1 MNTLPIVSIIGRP
14 NVGKS
19 TLFNRLIGKR
29 YAITAKEA
37 GTTRDA
43 VSSELS
49 WDGKNFI
56 LNDTAGLLFDF
67 YGFKEEE
74 IERKAQDKLAEAI
87 SSSNIVLLVLDARA
101 GVTPDDK
108 KAASL
113 IRKYANKVIVVFNKA
128 DNEILEKK
136 LLEANELGF
145 QDAIAI
151 SSLNG
156 RRTGLLL
163 DMVTKDFSKNTIHES
178 NLKKIAIVGRPNA
191 GKSTLF
197 NMLSG
202 CESVIVSSIPGTTR
216 DSVKIKI
223 KISGK
228 EAEIVDT
235 AGFRRRGKIEVGIE
249 KFSIMR
255 AIESV
260 YQSDIVLLVID
271 AKEGFTRTDAHLAS
285 LAITNNKKLL
295 VVINKIDLLKNQ
307 SALEVK
313 DFDRYGFIRKN
324 TILGI
329 SAKNKTNSD
338 LLIRELLKFL
348 D

>member
-1 MNTLPIVSIIGRP
+1 MNNIPIVSIVGRP

-19 TLFNRLIGKR
+19 TLFNRLLGKR

-37 GTTRDA
+37 GTTRDS
-43 VSSELS
+43 VSAEIN

-56 LNDTAGLLFDF
+56 LNDTAGLIFDF

-74 IERKAQDKLAEAI
+74 IEQKAQDKLGQAV
-87 SSSNIVLLVLDARA
+87 SMSDIVLLVLDA
-101 GVTPDDK
+101 GIGITPEDK

-113 IRKYANKVIVVFNKA
+113 LRRYAKNVIVVLNKA
-128 DNEILEKK
+128 DNEVLEKRIT
-136 LLEANELGF
+136 EVNELGF
-145 QDAIAI
+145 DQAIAM
-151 SSLNG
+151 SSING
-156 RRTGLLL
+156 RRSGMLL
-163 DMVTKDFSKNTIHES
+163 DLITKDFKKQQIAES
-178 NLKKIAIVGRPNA
+178 TTKKITIVGRPNA

-202 CESVIVSSIPGTTR
+202 SDLVIVSDIPGTTR
-216 DSVKIKI
+216 DSVKLKI
-223 KISGK
+223 KVLDK
-228 EAEIVDT
+228 EAEIIDT
-235 AGFRRRGKIEVGIE
+235 AGFRRRGKIVPGIE

-255 AIESV
+255 AVESV
-260 YQSDIVLLVID
+260 HQSNIVILVVD

-285 LAITNNKKLL
+285 LALENHKNLL

-307 SALEVK
+307 SALEIK

-324 TILGI
+324 KIIGI
-329 SAKNKTNSD
+329 SALNRTNAD
-338 LLIRELLKFL
+338 LLIEELGKIL

>member
-1 MNTLPIVSIIGRP
+1 MNKLPIVSIIGRP

-43 VSSELS
+43 VSSEIS
-49 WDGKNFI
+49 WDGKSFL

-74 IERKAQDKLAEAI
+74 IERKAQDKLSEAI
-87 SSSNIVLLVLDARA
+87 SSSDIVLLILDARA

-108 KAASL
+108 KAAS
-113 IRKYANKVIVVFNKA
+113 IVRKYAGKVIVVLNKA
-128 DNEILEKK
+128 DNEDLEKK
-136 LLEANELGF
+136 LVEANELGF
-145 QDAIAI
+145 KDSIAI

-156 RRTGLLL
+156 RRTGMLL
-163 DMVTKDFSKNTIHES
+163 DLITKDFKKSIVSES
-178 NLKKIAIVGRPNA
+178 SARKIAIVGRPNA

-202 CESVIVSSIPGTTR
+202 SESVIVSDIPGTTR

-223 KISGK
+223 KISNK
-228 EAEIVDT
+228 EAEIIDT
-235 AGFRRRGKIEVGIE
+235 AGFRKRGKIGVGIE

-285 LAITNNKKLL
+285 LAIVNHKKLL
-295 VVINKIDLLKNQ
+295 VIINKIDLLKNQ

-338 LLIRELLKFL
+338 LLIRELLKLL